1 MRAQVATVRRSEAH
15 AEEVVDAGVELDPM
29 ATSKLRRRVE
39 KAEMKSELPMRT
51 QVRVEEKDELGVVVV
66 VAEIAAVEI
75 AAAETVAGVSAA
87 EVMVRRSTSVAA
99 QASSSWSLVNME
111 P

>member
-1 MRAQVATVRRSEAH
+1 MRRSEAH
-15 AEEVVDAGVELDPM
+15 VEEVVDAGVELDPM

-39 KAEMKSELPMRT
+39 KAEMKSELPMKT

-66 VAEIAAVEI
+66 
-75 AAAETVAGVSAA
+75 AAETAAGVSAA
-87 EVMVRRSTSVAA
+87 EVMARRSTSVAA
-99 QASSSWSLVNME
+99 QASSFWSLVNME

>member
-1 MRAQVATVRRSEAH
+1 MRAQVTTARRGGAR
-15 AEEVVDAGVELDPM
+15 AGGGVDAGVELDPM

-39 KAEMKSELPMRT
+39 KAEMKSELLMRT

-66 VAEIAAVEI
+66 AGEL
-75 AAAETVAGVSAA
+75 AAAETAAGVNVA
-87 EVMVRRSTSVAA
+87 EVTVRRSSSVAA
-99 QASSSWSLVNME
+99 PASSSWNLVNMG

>member
-1 MRAQVATVRRSEAH
+1 MRRSEAH
-15 AEEVVDAGVELDPM
+15 AGEVVDAGVELDLM

-87 EVMVRRSTSVAA
+87 EVMVRRSK
-99 QASSSWSLVNME
+99 SSL
-111 P
+111 PAGL

>member
-15 AEEVVDAGVELDPM
+15 AGEVVDAGVELDLM